1 MTVIIIIFLWG
12 YKFQNMAAYLGQ
24 IYNQHNFK
32 LAPEIIKMGHNGSL
46 VYNTSREMSQCG

>member
-1 MTVIIIIFLWG
+1 MEH
-12 YKFQNMAAYLGQ
+12 AYVGQ

-32 LAPEIIKMGHNGSL
+32 LAPEIITMGHNGSL